1 MSQNWDE
8 PPHHD
13 AEKQV
18 FEPGRRHV
26 VRRLHE
32 DIAGIGQRQQVA
44 GPEPANEV
52 GNDVIVGPGDQAQGD
67 AMVVERPLELLC
79 RLADLRAGILV
90 NAREDVGGARDVG
103 HAILDEGPGHGD
115 RYA

>member
-8 PPHHD
+8 TCRHD
-13 AEKQV
+13 AEKQI

-52 GNDVIVGPGDQAQGD
+52 GNDVIVGPGNQAQGD
-67 AMVVERPLELLC
+67 AMVVEHPLELL
-79 RLADLRAGILV
+79 RGLANLRTGILV
-90 NAREDVGGARDVG
+90 NAGEDVGGARDVG
-103 HAILDEGPGHGD
+103 HAVLNEGPRHGD
-115 RYA
+115 RNG